1 MVPENS
7 FQITEF
13 DPEVLREYDI
23 RGVVDKNITEN
34 TEIITS
40 NIIDSFAIIQL
51 IFDLE
56 NIFQIKIEAQELNI
70 ENFKNARTIYE
81 FIKKISK
88 YD

>member
-1 MVPENS
+1 MDDVRSIKKILDLIEKYS
-7 FQITEF
+7 
-13 DPEVLREYDI
+13 EV
-23 RGVVDKNITEN
+23 KNISEN

-56 NIFQIKIEAQELNI
+56 NMFQIKIEAQELNI
-70 ENFKNARTIYE
+70 ENFKNARTIYA

>member
-1 MVPENS
+1 MNEIKSIKKIIELIEKYSEEKLIN
-7 FQITEF
+7 
-13 DPEVLREYDI
+13 
-23 RGVVDKNITEN
+23 EN

-56 NIFQIKIEAQELNI
+56 NMFHIKIDAEELNI
-70 ENFKNARTIYE
+70 ENFKNAKTIYE

>member
-1 MVPENS
+1 MDDVRSIKKILDLIEKHS
-7 FQITEF
+7 
-13 DPEVLREYDI
+13 EV
-23 RGVVDKNITEN
+23 KNINEN

>member
-1 MVPENS
+1 MDDVRSIKKILELIEKYS
-7 FQITEF
+7 
-13 DPEVLREYDI
+13 EVKSI
-23 RGVVDKNITEN
+23 SEN

>member
-1 MVPENS
+1 MDDNRSIKKILELIEKYS
-7 FQITEF
+7 
-13 DPEVLREYDI
+13 EV
-23 RGVVDKNITEN
+23 KNINEN

-81 FIKKISK
+81 FIKKFPK